1 MILYTFM
8 MFMFQKHETH
18 LIQVLRKL
26 LILYDD
32 DDDDDDYDNVSIQ
45 YTDDVYDDATMTR
58 RWWKDDA
65 AGANRTE
72 PSWLSR
78 PSRAT
83 LREAPLCF

>member
-45 YTDDVYDDATMTR
+45 YPGTLMMCTMT
-58 RWWKDDA
+58 
-65 AGANRTE
+65 
-72 PSWLSR
+72 L
-78 PSRAT
+78 
-83 LREAPLCF
+83 L